1 MIKIKCETKDLLDFS
16 AITDFQ
22 GNLKARDD
30 TDFEKIERSIKKHGF
45 SFPFFIWKKGK
56 INYCLDGHGRLGALQ
71 RLVAEGENIPP
82 LPVVYVKCKDEN
94 EAKEILLKLNS
105 QYGHMT
111 AESVKEFLGDLQI
124 NIDDIALPDGCLDL
138 QIDLDGERET
148 VNDDDIPD
156 IDMTEDAVS
165 KAGEIYRLGDHVL
178 MCGDSTKADDVE
190 KLMEGIQA
198 DCVVTDP
205 PYNVA
210 YTGGMQIA
218 DGKIKSNGKKMIKN
232 DKMDYTTFYEFLY
245 EVFTNLK
252 RNTKQKAG
260 IYVFY
265 AHSQS
270 RAFLNSFYDAGLKQR
285 SIIIWYKKG
294 GGFGDFMAQYMTA
307 YEPCLFGTVGENN
320 PIIYGSNGETVK
332 WNGAPDEK
340 TIWEFEKEK
349 KCDLHPTMK
358 PVALFQRA
366 IRNSSQKGDTILDLF
381 GGSGTT
387 IIAAAGLGRKARVME
402 ADPHFC
408 DIIRKRWTTWAKD
421 NGFDPGSGALT

>member
-1 MIKIKCETKDLLDFS
+1 MIKINCQTQDYLEYTKL
-16 AITDFQ
+16 TEFQ
-22 GNLKARDD
+22 GGLKIRDD
-30 TDFEKIERSIKKHGF
+30 TDVEKAVRSIKKHGWE
-45 SFPFFIWKKGK
+45 FPLFVWRKGK
-56 INYCLDGHGRLGALQ
+56 INYVLDGHCRLLACQ
-71 RLVAEGENIPP
+71 HLVAEGEQIPP

-105 QYGHMT
+105 QYGRMT

-124 NIDDIALPDGCLDL
+124 NLDDIALPDGVLDL
-138 QIDLDGERET
+138 QIDLDGEKET
-148 VNDDDIPD
+148 VNDDDIPEID
-156 IDMTEDAVS
+156 ITEEAVS
-165 KAGEIYRLGDHVL
+165 KPGEIYRLGDHVL

-190 KLMEGIQA
+190 KLMGGTQA

-232 DKMDYTTFYEFLY
+232 DKMDYTTFYDFLY
-245 EVFTNLK
+245 AVFSNLK
-252 RNTKQKAG
+252 RSTKQKAG

-294 GGFGDFMAQYMTA
+294 GGFGDFMAQYMNA

-332 WNGAPDEK
+332 WNGASDEK
-340 TIWEFEKEK
+340 TIWELEKEK

-408 DIIRKRWTTWAKD
+408 DVIRKRWTAWAMD
-421 NGFDPGSGALT
+421 NGFEPGTGALK

>member
-1 MIKIKCETKDLLDFS
+1 MIKIKCESKDYLPFEKLVE
-16 AITDFQ
+16 FQ
-22 GNLKARDD
+22 GGLKQRDEAD
-30 TDFEKIERSIKKHGF
+30 YEKIIRSIKKHGF
-45 SFPFFIWKKGK
+45 MFPFFTWAHKGK
-56 INYCLDGHGRLGALQ
+56 YYLIDGHGRYGALQ
-71 RLVAEGENIPP
+71 RLVASGEQIPP
-82 LPVVYVKCKDEN
+82 LPVVYVKCKDEA

-111 AESVKEFLGDLQI
+111 ADSVKEFLGDLQI
-124 NIDDIALPDGCLDL
+124 NLDDIALPDGVLDL
-138 QIDLDGERET
+138 QIDLDGEKET
-148 VNDDDIPD
+148 VNDDEIPE
-156 IDMTEDAVS
+156 IDMTGEADS
-165 KAGEIYRLGDHVL
+165 KPGEIYHLGAHVL
-178 MCGDSTKADDVE
+178 MCGDSTKAGDIE
-190 KLMEGIQA
+190 KLMEGTQA

-232 DKMDYTTFYEFLY
+232 DKLDYTTFYEFLY
-245 EVFTNLK
+245 EVFTNIK
-252 RNTKQKAG
+252 RYTKQKAG

-294 GGFGDFMAQYMTA
+294 GGFGDFMAQYMNA

-332 WNGAPDEK
+332 WNGASDEK
-340 TIWEFEKEK
+340 TIWELEKEK

-366 IRNSSQKGDTILDLF
+366 IRNSSQRGDTILDLF

-408 DIIRKRWTTWAKD
+408 DVIRKRWTTWAKD
-421 NGFDPGSGALT
+421 NGFEPGSGALT